1 MNFSKQKFGC
11 TLIFTKKVL
20 IMKLVFATNN
30 KHKLEE
36 ISAIVGDKIEILS
49 LNDIGC
55 HDDIPETADTFEG
68 NALQKARYVKE
79 KYGYDCFA
87 DDTGLQVVA
96 LNGEPGVYSARYAGE
111 PADSEKNIDKL
122 LANLENRMDRRASFI
137 TCIAL
142 ILGGEEHLFY
152 GEIDGSIIDERRGSS
167 GFGYDSVFVPEG
179 HDETF
184 AQMGEEQKNKISHRA
199 RAVKRL
205 SEFLNTL

>member
-1 MNFSKQKFGC
+1 
-11 TLIFTKKVL
+11 
-20 IMKLVFATNN
+20 MKLVFATNN

-49 LNDIGC
+49 LNDINC

-87 DDTGLQVVA
+87 DDTGLRVVA

-111 PADSEKNIDKL
+111 PANSERNIDKL
-122 LANLENRMDRRASFI
+122 LANLEGKTDRRASFI

-142 ILGGEEHLFY
+142 TLEGKEHIFY
-152 GEIDGSIIDERRGSS
+152 GEIEGRIIDERRGTS

-179 HDETF
+179 YDETF
-184 AQMGEEQKNKISHRA
+184 AQMGESEKNKISHRA
-199 RAVKRL
+199 KAVKKL
-205 SEFLNTL
+205 SEFLKTL

>member
-1 MNFSKQKFGC
+1 
-11 TLIFTKKVL
+11 
-20 IMKLVFATNN
+20 MKLVFATNN

-49 LNDIGC
+49 LNDINC

-87 DDTGLQVVA
+87 DDTGLRVVA

-111 PADSEKNIDKL
+111 PANSERNIDKL
-122 LANLENRMDRRASFI
+122 LANLEGKTDRRASFI

-142 ILGGEEHLFY
+142 ILEGKEHIFY
-152 GEIDGSIIDERRGSS
+152 GEIEGRIIDERRGTS

-179 HDETF
+179 YDETF
-184 AQMGEEQKNKISHRA
+184 AQMGESEKNKISHRA
-199 RAVKRL
+199 KAVKKL
-205 SEFLNTL
+205 SEFLKTL

>member
-1 MNFSKQKFGC
+1 M
-11 TLIFTKKVL
+11 
-20 IMKLVFATNN
+20 MKLVFATNN

-36 ISAIVGDKIEILS
+36 ITDIVGDRIEILS
-49 LNDIGC
+49 LNDIAC

-87 DDTGLQVVA
+87 DDTGLLVEA
-96 LNGEPGVYSARYAGE
+96 LHGEPGVYSARYAGE
-111 PADSEKNIDKL
+111 PANSERNIDKL
-122 LANLENRMDRRASFI
+122 LANLAGKNNRNAKFV

-142 ILGGEEHLFY
+142 ILNGKEHIFY
-152 GEIDGSIIDERRGSS
+152 GEIAGHIISERRGTS

-179 HDETF
+179 YEETF
-184 AQMGEEQKNKISHRA
+184 AQMGEEEKNKISHRA
-199 RAVKRL
+199 KAVKKL

>member
-1 MNFSKQKFGC
+1 
-11 TLIFTKKVL
+11 
-20 IMKLVFATNN
+20 MKNRLVFATNN

-49 LNDIGC
+49 LNDIDC

-68 NALQKARYVKE
+68 NAMQKARYVKE

-87 DDTGLQVVA
+87 DDTGLQVEA
-96 LNGEPGVYSARYAGE
+96 LNGAPGVYSARYAGE

-122 LANLENRMDRRASFI
+122 LSNLSHVDDRKAKFV

-142 ILGGEEHLFY
+142 VKGDEEYTFY
-152 GEIDGSIIDERRGSS
+152 GEIAGHIIRERCGSA

-179 HDETF
+179 YEETF

-199 RAVKRL
+199 KAVKKL
-205 SEFLNTL
+205 SDFLNTI

>member
-11 TLIFTKKVL
+11 TLIFTKEVL

-111 PADSEKNIDKL
+111 PANSEKNIDKL
-122 LANLENRMDRRASFI
+122 LANLENRIDRRASFI

-142 ILGGEEHLFY
+142 ILGDEEHLFY
-152 GEIDGSIIDERRGSS
+152 GEIEGSIINERRGSS

-179 HDETF
+179 HDKTF

-199 RAVKRL
+199 RAVKKL